1 MKKQINVNKPF
12 LPYPTNEK
20 GTPIWFTLWEGD
32 RILFKFYTFLNFRE
46 PVIWHYCDMT
56 RWMGK
61 ILTLEIEMPEMTQE
75 EFDTIC
81 PADTFPGYEEI
92 YSNADRPQFHF
103 TFRRGILNDPNALF
117 YYNGVYHMFV
127 QHQPYTNDWGDWQE
141 LCNFGWGHAVST
153 DLVHWKELP
162 DEFIPDEL
170 GPAFS
175 GTGFVDVDN
184 VSGLQQ
190 GEDAPILIYFTA
202 AGGKGIRTM
211 HLKHTQCLAYSL
223 DGGKTFQKY
232 AGNPI
237 VPNYDIGN
245 RDPKV
250 LYHKET
256 GKWLMLIYTDNE
268 EKYLILT
275 SDDLFHFT
283 LTSEYKWE
291 NGEHECPNM
300 FEVPVEGENRKQML
314 LSGVTGTY
322 MAVDFDGQKIYPL
335 TQPRTIHQGGS
346 YQAMQIMPLPDGRL
360 LSFYCYHYNRVNAGF
375 SNCIGVPNE
384 LSLYHEG
391 DAYILHTTPIREL
404 EQLYVRRNHYSAFS
418 LTVAEGE
425 IHLPGA
431 QLLDIELTVDAGQ
444 EFVLLVQG
452 VSIRIDGRTSEL
464 SVSPTVK
471 GTETTTVRDTKNCR
485 LRLLSDRNL
494 LCLYEENSHII
505 MPMQVHQVPSSDIVL
520 RGDGA
525 WIDTLEVRELSGIW
539 PEMANS
545 THSMKHG

>member
-1 MKKQINVNKPF
+1 MKKPITVDKPF
-12 LPYPTNEK
+12 LPYPTKEG
-20 GTPIWFTLWEGD
+20 GTPIWFTLWEGET
-32 RILFKFYTFLNFRE
+32 ILFKFYTFLNFRE
-46 PVIWHYCDMT
+46 PEVWHYCDMN

-61 ILTLEIEMPEMTQE
+61 TLTLEIESLDMTE
-75 EFDTIC
+75 AEFETIRL
-81 PADTFPGYEEI
+81 ADSFPGYEEI
-92 YSNADRPQFHF
+92 YTSADRPQFHF
-103 TFRRGILNDPNALF
+103 TFRRGVLNDPNALF

-175 GTGFVDVDN
+175 GTGFVDEEN
-184 VSGLQQ
+184 VSGLRQ
-190 GEDAPILIYFTA
+190 GEFAPILIYFTA

-223 DGGKTFQKY
+223 DGGKTFQKHP
-232 AGNPI
+232 GNPI

-250 LYHKET
+250 LYHEKT
-256 GKWLMLIYTDNE
+256 GKWLMIIYTDNE

-283 LTSEYKWE
+283 LISEYKWE

-300 FEVPVEGENRKQML
+300 FEVPVVGENRKQMIL
-314 LSGVTGTY
+314 NGVTGTY
-322 MAVDFDGQKIYPL
+322 MAVDFDGRKIQPL

-346 YQAMQIMPLPDGRL
+346 YQAMQIMPLPDGRQ
-360 LSFYCYHYNRVNAGF
+360 LSFYCYHYNRSKAGF
-375 SNCIGVPNE
+375 SNCVGVPNE

-391 DAYILHTTPIREL
+391 DEYILHTTPIREL
-404 EQLYVRRNHYSAFS
+404 EQLYIRRECYSTLSMDTAG
-418 LTVAEGE
+418 GE
-425 IHLPGA
+425 IRVPGA
-431 QLLDIELTVDAGQ
+431 PLLDIEMTVEAGR
-444 EFVLLVQG
+444 EFEIIVQG
-452 VSIRIDGRTSEL
+452 VRVRLDGRTGEL
-464 SVSPTVK
+464 SVSPTSK
-471 GTETTTVRDTKNCR
+471 GTETTWVRDSQNCR

-505 MPMQVHQVPSSDIVL
+505 MPMQVQQEPSDEILL
-520 RGDGA
+520 RGKGSLVR
-525 WIDTLEVRELSGIW
+525 TMEVRELSGIW
-539 PEMANS
+539 PEAAD
-545 THSMKHG
+545 TAHG